1 MKRLAALLFVLAIV
15 PASAFAQSYSATLS
29 GANFAGA
36 SLERARGLSQGR
48 LNQACGD
55 EATQLPP
62 GLTIPHC

>member
-1 MKRLAALLFVLAIV
+1 MKPILTAALALEQVA
-15 PASAFAQSYSATLS
+15 
-29 GANFAGA
+29 AGA
-36 SLERARGLSQGR
+36 SLQRARGLNQGR